1 MRRVRNRETCFHLT
15 ASQTVSLSSNKKI
28 KLVEI
33 FGTRNT
39 WKHCIYCQEK
49 CKSLNH
55 SLSWHTSVG
64 WAHNTN
70 YSAPGGVGTR
80 QLCHNTQLSVL
91 KGPGVWVGQ
100 RVAQELRRIRS
111 ESPEIEQV
119 CQKN

>member
-1 MRRVRNRETCFHLT
+1 MRRVRNREACFHLT

-70 YSAPGGVGTR
+70 YLEHQTALPQHPVVSAKGSRCVGWAESCPR
-80 QLCHNTQLSVL
+80 AKEDKV
-91 KGPGVWVGQ
+91 
-100 RVAQELRRIRS
+100 RVSRNRTSMPEELMI
-111 ESPEIEQV
+111 
-119 CQKN
+119 